1 MNAIMAINK
10 TRFSMAKGRMRKMST
25 LMSGDSVRAS
35 TRTKTTMIT
44 RPATMQIQV
53 QGLLH
58 PQGTDCCR
66 PKMLSP
72 IPAAM
77 STAPR

>member
-1 MNAIMAINK
+1 M
-10 TRFSMAKGRMRKMST
+10 
-25 LMSGDSVRAS
+25 
-35 TRTKTTMIT
+35 
-44 RPATMQIQV
+44 MQIQV
-53 QGLLH
+53 RGLLH
-58 PQGTDCCR
+58 PHRTDCCN

>member
-1 MNAIMAINK
+1 MM
-10 TRFSMAKGRMRKMST
+10 
-25 LMSGDSVRAS
+25 
-35 TRTKTTMIT
+35 T
-44 RPATMQIQV
+44 RPAMMQIQV
-53 QGLLH
+53 QGLLQ
-58 PQGTDCCR
+58 PQGTDCWR

>member
-1 MNAIMAINK
+1 M
-10 TRFSMAKGRMRKMST
+10 
-25 LMSGDSVRAS
+25 
-35 TRTKTTMIT
+35 
-44 RPATMQIQV
+44 MQIHV

-72 IPAAM
+72 MPAAM